1 MSRTSAGASAAVAL
15 GGLAAGLAAA
25 ASAYWF
31 LARPWHLRWG
41 ATALEV
47 ARALPG
53 DELVPHAKISSTHA
67 ITIQATPAEVWPW
80 LVQLGQG
87 RGGFY
92 SYDWIEDAMG
102 LEIHSADRILPKYQE
117 LKVGDTIP
125 LAPDA
130 FGLRVAILETEHT
143 MVLYGDTR
151 LPGTDAMPPLK
162 PGEFLAASWG
172 FYLFRQA
179 DDTTRLV
186 ERWRADYTSTV
197 MNTAFYR
204 AFLEPGA
211 FLMQRKMLLGIKA
224 RAEGISRGNNDR
236 SLAST
241 TSPTQARSKGAD
253 SQRS

>member
-1 MSRTSAGASAAVAL
+1 MSRGSDRTFAAVAL

-31 LARPWHLRWG
+31 VACPWHLRWG
-41 ATALEV
+41 ATDEEV

-53 DELVPHAKISSTHA
+53 DELVPDAKISSTHA
-67 ITIQATPAEVWPW
+67 ITIRASLAEVWPW

-102 LEIHSADRILPKYQE
+102 LDIHSADRIMPEYQG

-130 FGLRVAILETEHT
+130 FGLPVAILDAEQT
-143 MVLYGDTR
+143 MVLHGDTR
-151 LPGTDAMPPLK
+151 LPGDEAMPPLR
-162 PGEFLAASWG
+162 PGEYLAASWG
-172 FYLFRQA
+172 FYLFGQGDGA
-179 DDTTRLV
+179 TRLV
-186 ERWRADYTSTV
+186 ERWRADYTPTV
-197 MNTAFYR
+197 INAVFYR

-224 RAEGISRGNNDR
+224 RAE
-236 SLAST
+236 
-241 TSPTQARSKGAD
+241 
-253 SQRS
+253 QRSP